1 MNSEARPRHPRRR
14 VLTIRAR
21 LCLSYAALVAGCG
34 AVLITLVY
42 LYMRYVP
49 RYDLPTA
56 PATEL
61 DPSKVPGTVHVQ
73 PANPFQIRTIDDF
86 LANLLIASLIALG
99 VMTILGGVLGWLM
112 ARRIIKPLAAIN
124 AAAKRAAT
132 GTLHHRLEMA
142 GPHDEIRD
150 LSATIDRMLASLERS
165 FESQQRFAA
174 NASHELRSPLTTV
187 KTMIDVTLADPDADS
202 IELRSL
208 AERVRDVNQSNID
221 TVEAL
226 LDLSNASDNAPEPE
240 RVDLT
245 ALLDEVTAE
254 LAPEIVDGGLALTTR
269 TFGDWAFGNPVLL
282 RQAVS
287 NLLRN
292 AIRHNYPGGQ
302 ITIETSMTPTMTR
315 ITFANTGATISQDS
329 IAQLTELFARAHGR
343 IVTRGSGHGLGLAIV
358 HTIARAHDGS
368 LSLVPR
374 SDGGL
379 TVHLDLPTQREPLQR
394 GSSLAPGD
402 LWADHKSTRLR

>member
-1 MNSEARPRHPRRR
+1 MTPEARPQRPRTR

-49 RYDLPTA
+49 RYDLPTV

-61 DPSKVPGTVHVQ
+61 DASNVPGTVDVQ
-73 PANPFQIRTIDDF
+73 PATPFQIRTVDDF
-86 LANLLIASLIALG
+86 LANLLIASLVALG
-99 VMTILGGVLGWLM
+99 VMTILGGVLGWVM
-112 ARRIIKPLAAIN
+112 AGRIIKPLAAIN
-124 AAAKRAAT
+124 IAAKRAAT

-142 GPHDEIRD
+142 GPHDEIRE

-187 KTMIDVTLADPDADS
+187 KTMIDVTLADPDVDPV
-202 IELRSL
+202 ELRSL

-226 LDLSNASDNAPEPE
+226 LDLSNAGSTPPEPE

-245 ALLDEVTAE
+245 ALLDEVVAE
-254 LAPEIVDGGLALTTR
+254 LAPEIEDGGLTLTTQTR
-269 TFGDWAFGNPVLL
+269 DGWAFGSPVLL

-292 AIRHNYPGGQ
+292 AIRHNHPGGQ
-302 ITIETSMTPTMTR
+302 ITIETSMTPTMAR
-315 ITFANTGATISQDS
+315 VTFENTGAAISQES
-329 IAQLTELFARAHGR
+329 IAQLAELFARARGR

-358 HTIARAHDGS
+358 DTIARAHEGS
-368 LSLVPR
+368 LTLVPR
-374 SDGGL
+374 SGGGL
-379 TVHLDLPTQREPLQR
+379 TVHLDLPTQCEVLQP
-394 GSSLAPGD
+394 GSRPARWRTLG
-402 LWADHKSTRLR
+402 